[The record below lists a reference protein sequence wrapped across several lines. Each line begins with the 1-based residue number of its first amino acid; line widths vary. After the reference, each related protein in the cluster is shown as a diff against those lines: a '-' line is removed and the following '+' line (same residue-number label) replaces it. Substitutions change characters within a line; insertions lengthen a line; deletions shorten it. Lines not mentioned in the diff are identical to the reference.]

1 MTTNPKVIGEG
12 AYGCV
17 HKPALH
23 CSNQLPNFN
32 YDDYVSKLMIVE
44 NAKDELSEFV
54 IIDKI
59 DPKDEFHLGNPVL
72 CEPKID
78 KESSKNIGKC
88 KDLKIKNVVSRP
100 NDYRLLLLK
109 YGGYDL
115 ANFCKHH
122 LSQMDK
128 NKVHPFLLEIRQLLK
143 GLQAFKNNGLVH
155 NDIKPQNI
163 LFNPENGQLRFID
176 FGLMKTK
183 KQITNLSKD
192 NDNDLA
198 VFHWSFPLEC
208 GFMNYN
214 VFNKYKNMDNNK
226 KKELEI
232 YFSNTLVKVTRRDI
246 DFSFLI
252 LFLISDPNAF
262 DIVFSY
268 LSHNLEVPSNN
279 VKQGYLDS
287 FFLGF
292 NEMGNGSY
300 SNFLGK
306 TIDSIDI
313 YGLGISLQYVINHFN
328 HKNMLELNEY
338 MQLSSFFSKM
348 YDFNCE
354 TRVRDIDLLLKEY
367 DIIMLELGIN
377 SSNKT
382 PSVTTRSS
390 PLLSKS
396 KPLSISLQKIAYE
409 DPITISQ
416 SQGINGLGLKRC
428 PEDKELNPKTKRCVK
443 KCENGFIRNSEFKC
457 RKGKTKKAM
466 NVKSIRSTR
475 IKSKSRSK
483 SRSKSKATKLCPKD
497 KDLNP
502 KTKRCV
508 KKCEDGF
515 TRNSEFRCR
524 KTVRNKNKL

>member
-1 MTTNPKVIGEG
+1 MTTDAKVIGEG
-12 AYGCV
+12 GYGCV

-23 CSNQLPNFN
+23 CSTNQSDHFK
-32 YDDYVSKLMIVE
+32 YDDYVSKFMIVE
-44 NAKDELSEFV
+44 NAKDELAEFM

-78 KESSKNIGKC
+78 KESIKNIGKC
-88 KDLKIKNVVSRP
+88 KDLNIKNVVSRP

-183 KQITNLSKD
+183 KQLTNLSKD
-192 NDNDLA
+192 DDNDMGL
-198 VFHWSFPLEC
+198 FHWSFPIEC

-214 VFNKYKNMDNNK
+214 VFKKYALLDNNGK
-226 KKELEI
+226 KGVKDYLRDQII
-232 YFSNTLVKVTRRDI
+232 YDKTNTKTKTNKTKTDKKNPFKI
-246 DFSFLI
+246 DYP
-252 LFLISDPNAF
+252 DAF
-262 DIVFSY
+262 NIVFSY
-268 LSHNLEVPSNN
+268 LSPNLEVPN
-279 VKQGYLDS
+279 KDTQQAYLDS

-292 NEMGNGSY
+292 DKFAGGY
-300 SNFLGK
+300 YLNFLEK

-313 YGLGISLQYVINHFN
+313 YGLGFTLQYVINHFKR
-328 HKNMLELNEY
+328 KNILELNEY
-338 MQLSSFFSKM
+338 MRLSSFFSKM

-354 TRVRDIDLLLKEY
+354 TRVRDADLLLKEY

-377 SSNKT
+377 GSNKT
-382 PSVTTRSS
+382 QRVTSSSS
-390 PLLSKS
+390 PSSLSKS
-396 KPLSISLQKIAYE
+396 KPLSVSLQKIAYE
-409 DPITISQ
+409 DPLTISQ
-416 SQGINGLGLKRC
+416 SQGINGLGVKRC
-428 PEDKELNPKTKRCVK
+428 PEDKELNPKTRRCVK
-443 KCENGFIRNSEFKC
+443 RCLEGFTRNSEFRC
-457 RKGKTKKAM
+457 RRTKKAM
-466 NVKSIRSTR
+466 NVKSIRRT
-475 IKSKSRSK
+475 SRRK
-483 SRSKSKATKLCPKD
+483 MLTKMCPKD

-502 KTKRCV
+502 KTQRCV

-515 TRNSEFRCR
+515 TRNSEFKCR
-524 KTVRNKNKL
+524 KGKTKKNIFVS